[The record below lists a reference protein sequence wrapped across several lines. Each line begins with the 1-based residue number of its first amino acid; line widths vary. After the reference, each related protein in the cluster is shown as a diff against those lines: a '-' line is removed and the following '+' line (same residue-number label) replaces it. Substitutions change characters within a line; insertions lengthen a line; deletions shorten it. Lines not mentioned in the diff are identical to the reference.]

1 MLIFQKFSLST
12 PQEMCK
18 EQYREYVPVHFNDW
32 EKKVTSKTK
41 TIEIKMFNHSVKK
54 YSSQEMW
61 TNAMNVN

>member
-1 MLIFQKFSLST
+1 
-12 PQEMCK
+12 MCK

-32 EKKVTSKTK
+32 GKKVTSKTK

-54 YSSQEMW
+54 YSSQEIW